1 MSPRTGRARVEQRNR
16 NQDGEEGVLYRLE
29 VQGAIR
35 SRWSR
40 WFGADTVT
48 PAGPNTLI
56 QVRVADQSDL
66 YGRLRRIHDLNL
78 QLVSVQRVD
87 CPPRQMDAGVEPMD
101 EGRALSHGDPRSAAT
116 EGDDHDPA

>member
-1 MSPRTGRARVEQRNR
+1 VEHRNR
-16 NQDGEEGVLYRLE
+16 EQKEEKGVLYRLE

-35 SRWSR
+35 SEWSR

-56 QVRVADQSDL
+56 QVRVVDQSDL

-78 QLVSVQRVD
+78 QLVSVQRLEAPARHGD
-87 CPPRQMDAGVEPMD
+87 SSAEPTDEDRTASRSDSRSTDD
-101 EGRALSHGDPRSAAT
+101 EGA
-116 EGDDHDPA
+116 DHDSA

>member
-1 MSPRTGRARVEQRNR
+1 VEHRNR
-16 NQDGEEGVLYRLE
+16 DQDEEEGVLYRLE

-35 SRWSR
+35 SEWSR

-78 QLVSVQRVD
+78 QLVSVQRMEGRA
-87 CPPRQMDAGVEPMD
+87 PNMDASDAPVD
-101 EGRALSHGDPRSAAT
+101 EGRARSQGDPRSAST
-116 EGDDHDPA
+116 EGADHDPA

>member
-1 MSPRTGRARVEQRNR
+1 MEHRNR
-16 NQDGEEGVLYRLE
+16 EQKEEGEGVLYRLE

-35 SRWSR
+35 SDWSR

-78 QLVSVQRVD
+78 QLVSVQRL
-87 CPPRQMDAGVEPMD
+87 DAPAREGDSSAEPMD
-101 EGRALSHGDPRSAAT
+101 EDRTASRSDSPSAAS
-116 EGDDHDPA
+116 EGGDHDSA

>member
-1 MSPRTGRARVEQRNR
+1 MEHRNR
-16 NQDGEEGVLYRLE
+16 EQKKEGVLYRLE

-35 SRWSR
+35 SEWSR

-78 QLVSVQRVD
+78 QLVSVQRLEAPAREGD
-87 CPPRQMDAGVEPMD
+87 SSAEPTD
-101 EGRALSHGDPRSAAT
+101 EDRIASQSDPRSTAS
-116 EGDDHDPA
+116 EGVDHDSA